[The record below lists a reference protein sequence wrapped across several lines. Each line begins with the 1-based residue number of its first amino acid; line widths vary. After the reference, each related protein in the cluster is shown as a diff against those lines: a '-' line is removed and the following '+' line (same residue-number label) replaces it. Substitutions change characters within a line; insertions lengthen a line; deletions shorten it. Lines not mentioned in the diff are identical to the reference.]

1 MNRLH
6 FLGKLIPEPA
16 PVRTREKI
24 RAGLGAGLAIL
35 GTGWIAGRFLEGQGL
50 NTLLASMGASSV
62 ILFAVPH
69 SPMARSWAVAGG
81 HLLSALIGIVCAR
94 LVHDAWAAGG
104 LAVGLS
110 VFLMYVTRCLHPPG
124 GATAL
129 VAALGGESVHAMGF
143 QFLLTPVALNVLTLI
158 SLAGLFRLPQQSQK
172 LAAPPQPRSHEDP
185 TPLERLGIRTADL
198 RAALRDMDTF
208 VDVSEDE
215 LNAIYERAAD
225 RVLRR
230 EFGEVTCAHIMSRD
244 LVTVEFGEPLE
255 ATWELMRREGVGA
268 IPVVDRARHVIG
280 IITLGD
286 FVRHADSERFAS
298 LGSRIRRLLRASP
311 KVTSDKPEVAGQI
324 MSAPVVTARED
335 QHIATL
341 AGILIE
347 KGVRQVPIVD
357 QQGKLI
363 GLVTQADLLGALSRL
378 ALARD
383 SRCRT
388 G

>member
-6 FLGKLIPEPA
+6 LLDKLIPEPA
-16 PVRTREKI
+16 PVRMREKI
-24 RAGLGAGLAIL
+24 RAGLSAGLAIL
-35 GTGWIAGRFLEGQGL
+35 CTGWIAGRFLEGQGL
-50 NTLLASMGASSV
+50 HTLLASMGASSV

-94 LVHDAWAAGG
+94 LVHDVWAAGG

-143 QFLLTPVALNVLTLI
+143 QFLLTPVALNVLTLV
-158 SLAGLFRLPQQSQK
+158 SMASLFRLPQQLQK
-172 LAAPPQPRSHEDP
+172 LAAPPQPRVHEDP
-185 TPLERLGIRTADL
+185 PPLERLGIRITDL

-208 VDVSEDE
+208 VDVSADE
-215 LNAIYERAAD
+215 LNAIYDRAAD

-230 EFGEVTCAHIMSRD
+230 EFGDITCAHIMNRD

-255 ATWELMRREGVGA
+255 VTWELMRREKAKA

-286 FVRHADSERFAS
+286 FVRHADCERFAS

-311 KVTSDKPEVAGQI
+311 GVTSDKPEVAGQI
-324 MSAPVVTARED
+324 MSTPVVTAREN
-335 QHIATL
+335 QPITAL

-357 QQGKLI
+357 HQGKLI
-363 GLVTQADLLGALSRL
+363 GLVTQADLLGALFRL
-378 ALARD
+378 ALTRD
-383 SRCRT
+383 SH
-388 G
+388 

>member
-6 FLGKLIPEPA
+6 FLGKLIPEPV
-16 PVRTREKI
+16 PVRMREKI
-24 RAGLGAGLAIL
+24 RAGLGAGLAIF

-69 SPMARSWAVAGG
+69 SPMARSWSIAGG
-81 HLLSALIGIVCAR
+81 HLLSALIGVICAR
-94 LVHDAWAAGG
+94 LVHDVWAAAG

-129 VAALGGESVHAMGF
+129 VAALGGGSVQTMGL

-158 SLAGLFRLPQQSQK
+158 FLSRLFRLPQRSQK
-172 LAAPPQPRSHEDP
+172 IAAHPEPRSPEEP

-208 VDVSEDE
+208 VDVGEDE

-230 EFGEVTCAHIMSRD
+230 EFGDVTCAHIMSRN
-244 LVTVEFGEPLE
+244 LFAVEFGEPLE
-255 ATWELMRREGVGA
+255 AAWELVRR
-268 IPVVDRARHVIG
+268 
-280 IITLGD
+280 
-286 FVRHADSERFAS
+286 
-298 LGSRIRRLLRASP
+298 
-311 KVTSDKPEVAGQI
+311 
-324 MSAPVVTARED
+324 
-335 QHIATL
+335 
-341 AGILIE
+341 
-347 KGVRQVPIVD
+347 
-357 QQGKLI
+357 
-363 GLVTQADLLGALSRL
+363 
-378 ALARD
+378 
-383 SRCRT
+383 
-388 G
+388 